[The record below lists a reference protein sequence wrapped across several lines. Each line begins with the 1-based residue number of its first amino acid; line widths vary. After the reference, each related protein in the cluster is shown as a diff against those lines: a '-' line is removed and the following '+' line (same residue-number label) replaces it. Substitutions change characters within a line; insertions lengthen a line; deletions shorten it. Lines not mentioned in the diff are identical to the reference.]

1 MDEEE
6 KGMPTHSPLLPTPSL
21 LLPHLPK
28 EVPCLV
34 VLFLFFKETNT
45 KRVTAWRDPTLLH
58 IMKWLS
64 TARVGGSHSCS
75 REDAWWQGAAGLE
88 VSDDRRV
95 EPRRSL
101 SSPATCKRKE
111 DAWVSVMVFSLVDS
125 SALLEMMVVRVSF
138 CKTGARMP
146 ILARGDPHPWSHHQP
161 KT

>member
-1 MDEEE
+1 MRKR
-6 KGMPTHSPLLPTPSL
+6 KGCLHIHLSFPPLPSSYPTSQ
-21 LLPHLPK
+21 K
-28 EVPCLV
+28 KFLV
-34 VLFLFFKETNT
+34 WLFCFLFFKETNT

-75 REDAWWQGAAGLE
+75 REAAWWQGAAGLE

-125 SALLEMMVVRVSF
+125 SALLEMMVVRLSF